1 MSTSANPST
10 TVATAKPNPVKAL
23 LESESSKKAI
33 AAICAKHLNPERL
46 TRVVLTAC
54 NRNPKLL
61 ECTRESLWQAV
72 MDCAALGLEPDALG
86 RAYLIPFEKKKNNGG
101 EWVTE
106 KVLCQLV
113 IGYKGRADLVYRSG
127 LVESIQAQVVYSGD
141 HFEFDYG
148 LNEKL
153 SHRPS
158 LGERGHAIG
167 AYAYAKI
174 KGGGFKM
181 DWMTVADINRIRDR
195 SNGWQQAVR
204 AAERYKKPINSPWAS
219 DWDEMAKKTV
229 FNRLSKMLP
238 MSSELAENIERAD
251 RVDMPDAMPDLGG
264 EVETINTT
272 AEHVGPAADGDGGV
286 AQPATEQPGGG
297 ANSASESAGGQPPAA
312 AAKGNPFAGGKG

>member
-1 MSTSANPST
+1 MSANAVTAAAGSA
-10 TVATAKPNPVKAL
+10 VAAPATKNPIKAL
-23 LESESSKKAI
+23 LESETSKKAI

-46 TRVVLTAC
+46 TRVVLTAA
-54 NRNPKLL
+54 NRNPKLM

-86 RAYLIPFEKKKNNGG
+86 RAYLIPFEKKKQENGQ
-101 EWVTE
+101 WVTD

-141 HFEFDYG
+141 TFEFDYG

-153 SHRPS
+153 SHRPA
-158 LGERGHAIG
+158 LGDRGHPIG

-181 DWMTVADINRIRDR
+181 DWMSVADINRIRDR
-195 SNGWQQAVR
+195 SQGYQQAVR

-251 RVDMPDAMPDLGG
+251 RAEMPDAMPDLGTT
-264 EVETINTT
+264 ETVDTT
-272 AEHVGPAADGDGGV
+272 AEHVPAEGQPADAAPVAGSAADPAA
-286 AQPATEQPGGG
+286 PA
-297 ANSASESAGGQPPAA
+297 PAA
-312 AAKGNPFAGGKG
+312 ANPFAKKA

>member
-1 MSTSANPST
+1 MSNEIST
-10 TVATAKPNPVKAL
+10 QPPKTANPVKAL
-23 LESESSKKAI
+23 LESESSRKAI

-86 RAYLIPFEKKKNNGG
+86 RAYLIPFEKKTNKGG

-127 LVESIQAQVVYSGD
+127 LVESIQAQVVYSRD
-141 HFEFDYG
+141 HFDFDYG
-148 LNEKL
+148 ICEKL
-153 SHRPS
+153 SHRPA
-158 LGERGHAIG
+158 LDGDRGQPIG

-181 DWMTVADINRIRDR
+181 DWMTVSDINRIRDR

-204 AAERYKKPINSPWAS
+204 AAERYKKPVNSPWAT

-251 RVDMPDAMPDLGG
+251 RAELPEHMPEVGG
-264 EVETINTT
+264 TETIDTT
-272 AEHVGPAADGDGGV
+272 AERVANPAAEGDGG
-286 AQPATEQPGGG
+286 ADQQASEQPSGGPIG
-297 ANSASESAGGQPPAA
+297 AGASAGGQPPAA
-312 AAKGNPFAGGKG
+312 GAASPFARKG

>member
-1 MSTSANPST
+1 MSTESAG
-10 TVATAKPNPVKAL
+10 TVATTGPKNPVKAL

-86 RAYLIPFEKKKNNGG
+86 RAYLIPFEKKKQVDGQ
-101 EWVTE
+101 WVTD

-113 IGYKGRADLVYRSG
+113 IGYKGRADLIYRSG

-141 HFEFDYG
+141 RFEFDYG
-148 LNEKL
+148 INEKL
-153 SHRPS
+153 SHCPA
-158 LGERGHAIG
+158 LGERGTPIG

-204 AAERYKKPINSPWAS
+204 AAERYKKPVNSPWAS

-238 MSSELAENIERAD
+238 MSSELADNIERAD
-251 RVDMPDAMPDLGG
+251 RAELPEQMPDLGG
-264 EVETINTT
+264 GEPATVETSAERVEADAANQAPAPATGEQPTT
-272 AEHVGPAADGDGGV
+272 AAPA
-286 AQPATEQPGGG
+286 PA
-297 ANSASESAGGQPPAA
+297 
-312 AAKGNPFAGGKG
+312 GNPFAKKGGAA

>member
-1 MSTSANPST
+1 MSATDNA
-10 TVATAKPNPVKAL
+10 VATAPAKNPIKAL
-23 LESESSKKAI
+23 LESETSKKAI

-46 TRVVLTAC
+46 TRVVLTAA

-86 RAYLIPFEKKKNNGG
+86 RAYLIPFEKKKQENGQ
-101 EWVTE
+101 WVTD

-113 IGYKGRADLVYRSG
+113 IGYKGRADLIYRSG
-127 LVESIQAQVVYSGD
+127 LVESIQAQVVYNGD
-141 HFEFDYG
+141 AFEFDYG

-153 SHRPS
+153 SHRPA
-158 LGERGHAIG
+158 LGDRGHPIG

-181 DWMTVADINRIRDR
+181 DWMSVADINRIRDR
-195 SNGWQQAVR
+195 SQGYQQAVR
-204 AAERYKKPINSPWAS
+204 SAERYKKPINSPWAS

-238 MSSELAENIERAD
+238 MSSELADNLERAD
-251 RVDMPDAMPDLGG
+251 RAEMPDAMPDLGG
-264 EVETINTT
+264 AAETVDTT
-272 AEHVGPAADGDGGV
+272 AEHVAAGEGQPADSAPAASGS
-286 AQPATEQPGGG
+286 G
-297 ANSASESAGGQPPAA
+297 ADPAA
-312 AAKGNPFAGGKG
+312 PAATAANPFAKKA